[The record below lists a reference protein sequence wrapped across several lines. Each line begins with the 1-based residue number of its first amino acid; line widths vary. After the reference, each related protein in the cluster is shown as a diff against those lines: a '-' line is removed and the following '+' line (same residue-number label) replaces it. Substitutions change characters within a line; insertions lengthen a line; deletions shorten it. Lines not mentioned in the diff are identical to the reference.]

1 MDTLFRRHYRALC
14 LYAVHFLHNLDAAED
29 LVQDSFVA
37 YWEKGEI
44 MASEQAYLYRMVHN
58 RCIDILRKD
67 QPAAL
72 PEELSME
79 ETIDRSEKE
88 ARLWVAI
95 ERLPEQRRRCLI
107 MAKREGLSYKEI
119 AAELGISENTVRN
132 HIARADTHIVPSKC
146 MNRAMTW
153 LMSTTKD

>member
-14 LYAVHFLHNLDAAED
+14 LYAVHFLHDLDVAED

-107 MAKREGLSYKEI
+107 MAKRDGLSYKEI

-132 HIARADTHIVPSKC
+132 HIARADTHIVPLKC

>member
-14 LYAVHFLHNLDAAED
+14 LYAVHFLHDLDAAED

-107 MAKREGLSYKEI
+107 MAKRDGLSYKEI

-132 HIARADTHIVPSKC
+132 HIARAVASLREDASNMFILS
-146 MNRAMTW
+146 
-153 LMSTTKD
+153 LF

>member
-14 LYAVHFLHNLDAAED
+14 LYAVHFLHDLDAAED

-72 PEELSME
+72 SEELSME

-107 MAKREGLSYKEI
+107 MAKRDGLSYKEI
-119 AAELGISENTVRN
+119 AAELGISEITVRN
-132 HIARADTHIVPSKC
+132 HIARAVASLREDASNMFILS
-146 MNRAMTW
+146 
-153 LMSTTKD
+153 LF

>member
-14 LYAVHFLHNLDAAED
+14 LYAVHFLHDLDAAED
-29 LVQDSFVA
+29 LVQDCFVA

-107 MAKREGLSYKEI
+107 MAKRDGLSYKEI

>member
-14 LYAVHFLHNLDAAED
+14 LYAVHFLHDLDAAED

-107 MAKREGLSYKEI
+107 MAKRDGLSYKEI

>member
-1 MDTLFRRHYRALC
+1 MMSERHMDTLFRRHYRALC
-14 LYAVHFLHNLDAAED
+14 LYAVHYLHDLDAAED
-29 LVQDSFVA
+29 LVQDCFVA

-107 MAKREGLSYKEI
+107 MAKRDGLSYKEI

-132 HIARADTHIVPSKC
+132 HIARAVTSLREDASNMFILS
-146 MNRAMTW
+146 
-153 LMSTTKD
+153 LF